1 MIMTPYYFND
11 WYRPSTPKPVKGG
24 IKTKTSRGAIASKW
38 WGKRWISVLESF
50 GIGTRLARGRAYARS
65 GQVSKLEITPGQVI
79 ASVQG
84 SSSTP
89 YRIAIDFKIYSE
101 QEWEKII
108 AQLND
113 NPILTAQLLNST
125 MPEEIESI
133 FTDLKLPL
141 FPEKQQDMETDC
153 TCPDWSNPCK
163 HIAAVFY
170 LLAEAFDDNP
180 FLLFELRGMTQS
192 AILSKLESCGDIKS
206 GFEMQN
212 PAVEEPLPIDSEV
225 FWGKQQSRIEIH
237 SATVNQF
244 AHLPHKLE
252 TISFWQSETD
262 FRTSMDKLY
271 LAASSRAVNIWENL
285 SGLSDSDTL

>member
-1 MIMTPYYFND
+1 MTPYYFND
-11 WYRPSTPKPVKGG
+11 WYKPSIPKPVKGG

-50 GIGTRLARGRAYARS
+50 SIGTRLARGRAYARS
-65 GQVSKLEITPGQVI
+65 GQVSKLEIIPGQVI

-84 SSSTP
+84 SSSEP
-89 YRIAIDFKIYSE
+89 YKITIKFKTYSE

-108 AQLND
+108 AQLNE

-133 FTDLKLPL
+133 FIDLKVPL
-141 FPEKQQDMETDC
+141 FPEKQKDLETNC

-170 LLAEAFDDNP
+170 LLAEAFDHNP
-180 FLLFELRGMTQS
+180 FLLFELRGKTQS
-192 AILSKLESCGDIKS
+192 AILSKLESCGEIKS
-206 GFEMQN
+206 GLEMQN
-212 PAVEEPLPIDSEV
+212 SAEDEPLPSDREA
-225 FWGKQQSRIEIH
+225 FWGKQQARIVVH
-237 SATVNQF
+237 SARVNQF
-244 AHLPHKLE
+244 AHLPNKLD
-252 TISFWQSETD
+252 TFSFWQSETS

-271 LAASSRAVNIWENL
+271 FDASSRAVSIWENL
-285 SGLSDSDTL
+285 IL